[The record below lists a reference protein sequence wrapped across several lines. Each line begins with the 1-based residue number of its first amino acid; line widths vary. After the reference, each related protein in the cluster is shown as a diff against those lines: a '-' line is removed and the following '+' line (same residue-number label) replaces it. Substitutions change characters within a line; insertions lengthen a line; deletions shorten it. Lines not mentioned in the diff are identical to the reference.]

1 MRILIVEDT
10 AEFREIA
17 NQSLAENHEIVF
29 ATTLEEAKILLQEN
43 WDLVIT
49 DLFFPESKEENSGEI
64 GKKLHEGLNLGQ
76 RLEKAMNE
84 ERRQIPLSNA
94 YITPGNKGSFEK
106 YPPLGLHIFGLA
118 ISNGIRA
125 IICSQGDRHH
135 GSFSA
140 VRWATIEIIANKS
153 KVFVERFGMVC
164 DGCHVDKRNP
174 QTWLNALEPRKDLF
188 ESFEKIPQ
196 YLREKVFGI

>member
-94 YITPGNKGSFEK
+94 YITPGNK
-106 YPPLGLHIFGLA
+106 
-118 ISNGIRA
+118 
-125 IICSQGDRHH
+125 
-135 GSFSA
+135 
-140 VRWATIEIIANKS
+140 
-153 KVFVERFGMVC
+153 
-164 DGCHVDKRNP
+164 
-174 QTWLNALEPRKDLF
+174 
-188 ESFEKIPQ
+188 
-196 YLREKVFGI
+196 